1 MCAESLPGRVR
12 IERFIAKPLA
22 GCSPPHK
29 NPESLT
35 TGVQIMTAVRDLSFD
50 TLRLDQNG
58 RVLTVRY
65 SSPPLN
71 FLTMAFI
78 RDLDRLT
85 SCVDQDA
92 TIGAVVLTGG
102 VEGRFLTHADPHE
115 FGAIQKLPHP
125 QVSMRVME
133 FVVPLLNLVLGIPGL
148 VSAVDRFGGVAGKG
162 LALGYRW
169 KSSVLRM
176 NRSQVVYIAAIN
188 GPTLEGGQE
197 IVLACDL
204 RYASDATWLRMGQLE
219 MLVGV
224 IPGGGGTHRLLRML
238 GTARALEHILEG
250 APLTAT
256 QAGALGLIHRV
267 VPEHELL
274 AEAQATGARL
284 ARRSPM
290 SVAAVKRC
298 IYFGANR
305 SLSRGFDLEFAGFL
319 ATGFSRGAGRA
330 LQPFLDDLERLGDTP
345 ELADPKPWIEGTR
358 VDLVG

>member
-1 MCAESLPGRVR
+1 
-12 IERFIAKPLA
+12 
-22 GCSPPHK
+22 
-29 NPESLT
+29 
-35 TGVQIMTAVRDLSFD
+35 MTAVRDLSFD

-71 FLTMAFI
+71 FITMAFI

-85 SCVDQDA
+85 RSVDRDP

-102 VEGRFLTHADPHE
+102 VEGRFLTHVDPRE

-133 FVVPLLNLVLGIPGL
+133 LVVPLLNVLLGIPGL
-148 VSAVDRFGGVAGKG
+148 APALDRFGGVAGKG

-169 KSSVLRM
+169 KRTILRM
-176 NRSQVVYIAAIN
+176 NRSRVVYIAAIN

-204 RYASDATWLRMGQLE
+204 RYAADAAQLRMGQLE

-250 APLTAT
+250 APLTPAESLE
-256 QAGALGLIHRV
+256 LGLVHRV
-267 VPEHELL
+267 VPEHDLL
-274 AEAQATGARL
+274 AHAQATGARL
-284 ARRSPM
+284 ARRSPIA
-290 SVAAVKRC
+290 VAALKRC

-305 SLSRGFDLEFAGFL
+305 TLSRALDLELAGFL
-319 ATGFSRGAGRA
+319 ATGFSRATGRA
-330 LQPFLDDLERLGDTP
+330 VEPFLDDLERLGDTP
-345 ELADPKPWIEGTR
+345 ELADPQPWIEGTR